1 MKSSKSFS
9 AVYAKQSA
17 VHDVLTFTASATDI
31 LSFASIDRAGRES
44 DGRLSGFQRPQIA
57 GHIRNIR
64 DYLEQDDAVLPNP
77 IVIAFLGGLR
87 VVDRQE
93 NGHCR
98 IEIESSEIK
107 PGLVVDGQQRLTA
120 LSQTSRS
127 NFQLFVSA
135 IVCRDE
141 AELKRQFVLINS
153 ARPLPKSLI
162 YELLPTMQ
170 GLNRKMGERALA
182 AELTARL
189 NFTEGSAL
197 QGLINQH
204 TNPDGVIKDTAIQ
217 KVIMNSASDGV
228 MREYLQKPDGVA
240 NCYDLINEYF
250 WAIRNTFPWDWEG
263 HKPKSSRLVH
273 GAGIIAMGHVMEVL
287 AYFDKATKRDEFA
300 VGLECLK
307 PKTAWTQGEWDFGNG
322 ERRSWRGIQN
332 VSSDIAMLSDYIV
345 REVRNN
351 QRERLWLS
359 EQSPEKNLALEKE
372 VHND

>member
-1 MKSSKSFS
+1 MRSSKTFS

-17 VHDVLTFTASATDI
+17 MHDVLTFTASAADI
-31 LSFASIDRAGRES
+31 LAFAAIDRAGRES
-44 DGRLSGFQRPQIA
+44 DGSLSGFQRPQIA

-77 IVIAFLGGLR
+77 IVVAFLGGLT

-98 IEIESSEIK
+98 VVIDTSGSTK

-120 LSQTSRS
+120 LSQTSRTT
-127 NFQLFVSA
+127 FQLFISA
-135 IVCRDE
+135 IVCRNE

-170 GLNRKMGERALA
+170 GLSRKMGERALA

-197 QGLINQH
+197 QGLIHQH
-204 TNPDGVIKDTAIQ
+204 TNPDGILKDTAIQ
-217 KVIMNSASDGV
+217 KVIMNSASDGI
-228 MREYLQKPDGVA
+228 MRELLQEPDGIML
-240 NCYDLINEYF
+240 CYNLINEYY
-250 WAIRNTFPWDWEG
+250 WAIRNTFPGDWEG

-273 GAGIIAMGHVMEVL
+273 GAGIVAMGHVMELL
-287 AYFDKATKRDEFA
+287 AYFDKATKCDEFA
-300 VGLECLK
+300 VGLACLK

-332 VSSDIAMLSDYIV
+332 VGSDIAMLSDYLV
-345 REVRNN
+345 REVRSD
-351 QRERLWLS
+351 QRDRLWS
-359 EQSPEKNLALEKE
+359 AEHSSRQSPVAGGS
-372 VHND
+372 VQ

>member
-1 MKSSKSFS
+1 MSSSKTFF
-9 AVYAKQSA
+9 AVYAKQSE
-17 VHDVLTFTASATDI
+17 VHDVMTFSASAADI
-31 LSFASIDRAGRES
+31 LEFAAIDRAGRES
-44 DGRLSGFQRPQIA
+44 DGSLSGFQRPQIA

-77 IVIAFLGGLR
+77 IVVAFLGGLT

-98 IEIESSEIK
+98 IEIKTSDGTK

-120 LSQTSRS
+120 LSQTSRPE
-127 NFQLFVSA
+127 FQLFVSA

-182 AELTARL
+182 AEMTARL

-197 QGLINQH
+197 QGLIHQH
-204 TNPDGVIKDTAIQ
+204 TNPDGVVKDTAIQ
-217 KVIMNSASDGV
+217 KIIMNSASDGI
-228 MREYLQKPDGVA
+228 MRELLQEPNGISR
-240 NCYDLINEYF
+240 CFDLINEYY
-250 WAIRNTFPWDWEG
+250 WAVRNAFPSDWEG
-263 HKPKSSRLVH
+263 HKPKTSRLVH
-273 GAGIIAMGHVMEVL
+273 GAGIIAMGHVMELL

-300 VGLECLK
+300 IGLACLK
-307 PKTAWTQGEWDFGNG
+307 PKTAWSQGEWDFGNG

-332 VSSDIAMLSDYIV
+332 VSSDIAMLSDYLV
-345 REVRNN
+345 REVRSN
-351 QRERLWLS
+351 QRNRLWS
-359 EQSPEKNLALEKE
+359 AEKPSGGSGAPEGSMP
-372 VHND
+372 

>member
-1 MKSSKSFS
+1 MRSSKTFS
-9 AVYAKQSA
+9 AVYAKQS
-17 VHDVLTFTASATDI
+17 VMHDVLTFTASAAEI
-31 LSFASIDRAGRES
+31 LEFAAIDRAGRES
-44 DGRLSGFQRPQIA
+44 DGSLSGFQRPQIA

-77 IVIAFLGGLR
+77 IVVAFLGSLT
-87 VVDRQE
+87 VVNRQE
-93 NGHCR
+93 NGHCK
-98 IEIESSEIK
+98 IQIDTSGTSK

-120 LSQTSRS
+120 LSQTSRT

-162 YELLPTMQ
+162 YELLPAME

-197 QGLINQH
+197 QGLIHQH
-204 TNPDGVIKDTAIQ
+204 TNPDGVVKDTAIQ
-217 KVIMNSASDGV
+217 KVIMNSASDGI
-228 MREYLQKPDGVA
+228 MRELLQGPDGIMR
-240 NCYDLINEYF
+240 CYDLINEYY
-250 WAIRNTFPWDWEG
+250 WAIRDTFPGDWEG

-273 GAGIIAMGHVMEVL
+273 GAGIVAMGHVMELL
-287 AYFDKATKRDEFA
+287 AYFDKSTKRDEFA
-300 VGLECLK
+300 VGLACLK

-332 VSSDIAMLSDYIV
+332 VGSDIAMLSDYLV
-345 REVRNN
+345 REVRSD
-351 QRERLWLS
+351 QRDRLWS
-359 EQSPEKNLALEKE
+359 AEHSFKQSLVAEGS
-372 VHND
+372 VQ

>member
-1 MKSSKSFS
+1 MKSLKSFS

-17 VHDVLTFTASATDI
+17 LHDVMTFTASAADI
-31 LSFASIDRAGRES
+31 LSFASIDRAGRDS
-44 DGRLSGFQRPQIA
+44 DGSLSGFQRPQIA
-57 GHIRNIR
+57 GHIRSIR

-77 IVIAFLGGLR
+77 IVVAFLGGLK

-98 IEIESSEIK
+98 IEIETSESK

-162 YELLPTMQ
+162 YELLPTMR

-197 QGLINQH
+197 QGLIHQH
-204 TNPDGVIKDTAIQ
+204 TNPDGVVKDTAIQ
-217 KVIMNSASDGV
+217 KVIMNSASDGI
-228 MREYLQKPDGVA
+228 MREFLLEPDGILR
-240 NCYDLINEYF
+240 CYDLINEYY
-250 WAIRNTFPWDWEG
+250 WSVRNNFPGDWEG
-263 HKPKSSRLVH
+263 HKPKTSRLVH

-287 AYFDKATKRDEFA
+287 AYFDKATKREDFA
-300 VGLECLK
+300 VGLACLK

-322 ERRSWRGIQN
+322 ERRTWRGIQN
-332 VSSDIAMLSDYIV
+332 VSGDIAMLSDYLV
-345 REVRNN
+345 REVRSD
-351 QRERLWLS
+351 QRARLWTA
-359 EQSPEKNLALEKE
+359 EQTSKVSPALEGSMQ
-372 VHND
+372 

>member
-1 MKSSKSFS
+1 MNTLKTFS
-9 AVYAKQSA
+9 AIYAKQSA
-17 VHDVLTFTASATDI
+17 VHDVLTFTASAADI
-31 LSFASIDRAGRES
+31 LDFASIDRAGRES
-44 DGRLSGFQRPQIA
+44 DGSLSGFQRPQIA

-77 IVIAFLGGLR
+77 IVVAFLGGLK
-87 VVDRQE
+87 VVDRQD
-93 NGHCR
+93 NGHCT
-98 IEIESSEIK
+98 IEIDTSASK

-120 LSQTSRS
+120 LSQTSRN

-204 TNPDGVIKDTAIQ
+204 TNPDGVVKDTAIQ

-228 MREYLQKPDGVA
+228 MRELLQEHDGVA
-240 NCYDLINEYF
+240 RCYDLINEYN
-250 WAIRNTFPWDWEG
+250 WAVRDTFPGDWEG
-263 HKPKSSRLVH
+263 HRPKTSRLVH
-273 GAGIIAMGHVMEVL
+273 GAGIIAMGHVMELL
-287 AYFDKATKRDEFA
+287 AYFDKATNRQEFA
-300 VGLECLK
+300 VGLACLK
-307 PKTAWTQGEWDFGNG
+307 PKTAWTQGDWDFGNG

-332 VSSDIAMLSDYIV
+332 VSSDIAMLSDYLV
-345 REVRNN
+345 REVRSD
-351 QRERLWLS
+351 QRERLWS
-359 EQSPEKNLALEKE
+359 AEKHPEVNQLIEDAAQ
-372 VHND
+372 

>member
-204 TNPDGVIKDTAIQ
+204 TNPDGV
-217 KVIMNSASDGV
+217 
-228 MREYLQKPDGVA
+228 A